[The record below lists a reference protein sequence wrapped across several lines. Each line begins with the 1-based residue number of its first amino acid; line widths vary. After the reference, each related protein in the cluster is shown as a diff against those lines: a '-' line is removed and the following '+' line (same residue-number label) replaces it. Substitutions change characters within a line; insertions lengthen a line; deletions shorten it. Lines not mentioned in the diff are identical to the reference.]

1 MTSLAMRIWLLM
13 YLIVFGVPVIGQ
25 ADAGKI
31 EFTEWATTS
40 CISKAP
46 EGYAQLDCIGKS
58 AQACIQATRDG
69 ETTVGMMAC
78 YDTDRA
84 YWDKRLNTAY
94 QVLINQR
101 RTSDLE
107 MQKLGS
113 SAQPVV
119 EALRIMQSSWIS
131 WRDASCAYAAARWI
145 GGTGGGGGPA
155 SAACVMMMT
164 ARQALSLEDW
174 RDKQ

>member
-13 YLIVFGVPVIGQ
+13 YLVVVGVPVIGQ

-40 CISKAP
+40 CMSKAP

-78 YDTDRA
+78 YDSERA

-94 QVLINQR
+94 QVLINR
-101 RTSDLE
+101 HRASDLE
-107 MQKLGS
+107 LQNLGS
-113 SAQPVV
+113 SASPVV
-119 EALRIMQSSWIS
+119 EALRTMQRTWIS
-131 WRDASCAYAAARWI
+131 WRDASCAYEAARWL
-145 GGTGGGGGPA
+145 GGTGGGPA
-155 SAACVMMMT
+155 SAACAMMMT